1 MAHNVQFSIPPR
13 DLGRA
18 DISFRVKRD
27 GSVLGTLEV
36 SKGSVVWFPKDT
48 SYGHKVG
55 WTDFDT
61 LMRGRG
67 NRAEKR

>member
-1 MAHNVQFSIPPR
+1 MAHDVQFSIPPR

-27 GSVLGTLEV
+27 GSTLGTLEV

-48 SYGHKVG
+48 SYGHKID
-55 WTDFDT
+55 WIDFDT
-61 LMRGRG
+61 FMCNRGSRE
-67 NRAEKR
+67 EKR

>member
-18 DISFRVKRD
+18 DIVFRVKRG

-36 SKGSVVWFPKDT
+36 SKGSVVWFPKDA
-48 SYGHKVG
+48 SYGHRIG
-55 WTDFDT
+55 WAAFDL
-61 LMRGRG
+61 LMKNGG
-67 NRAEKR
+67 TRAEKR

>member
-1 MAHNVQFSIPPR
+1 MAHDVQFSIPPR

-27 GSVLGTLEV
+27 GSTLGTLEV

-48 SYGHKVG
+48 SYGYKID
-55 WTDFDT
+55 WNDFGT
-61 LMRGRG
+61 FMCNRGSRE
-67 NRAEKR
+67 EKR